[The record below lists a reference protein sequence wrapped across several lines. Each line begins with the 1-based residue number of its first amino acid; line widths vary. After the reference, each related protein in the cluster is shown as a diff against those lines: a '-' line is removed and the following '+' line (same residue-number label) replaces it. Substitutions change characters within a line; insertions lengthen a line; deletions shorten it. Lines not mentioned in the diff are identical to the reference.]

1 MVQIKV
7 FEFEISNASSAPTRD
22 DLSMSWYREAQKKIV
37 SPEQIEEEIN
47 HFIDIYGAEVIDIKT
62 NVCEVCRHNNGRG
75 NTNKIIYTIIYR

>member
-47 HFIDIYGAEVIDIKT
+47 NFIEMCTQEVIDIKT
-62 NVCEVCRHNNGRG
+62 NVYEVHYHNNGRG

>member
-7 FEFEISNASSAPTRD
+7 FEFEISNASSAPTSD
-22 DLSMSWYREAQKKIV
+22 DLSMSWYREAQSKIA

-47 HFIDIYGAEVIDIKT
+47 HFIDMCTKEVIDIKT
-62 NVCEVCRHNNGRG
+62 NVCEVRYHNNGRG

>member
-7 FEFEISNASSAPTRD
+7 FEFEISNASSAPTQG
-22 DLSMSWYREAQKKIV
+22 DLGEPWYSREQKKIA

-47 HFIDIYGAEVIDIKT
+47 RFIDMCGAEVIDIKT
-62 NVCEVCRHNNGRG
+62 NICEVRYHNNGRG